1 MDRLDAMQVLI
12 AAVEEGSLSAGARR
26 LRSPVAT
33 VSRKVSELEGL
44 LGTQLLVRTS
54 RRLELTEAGRDYVEA
69 ARRILDQ
76 VDEAERAAAGEYT
89 EPRGDL
95 VVTAATDFARRHLL
109 PLVTE
114 FLAAHPKINL
124 RMVLGDQSLD
134 LVEEHVHVAIRIGH
148 LADSS
153 LLASRVG
160 WATLVACA
168 SPAYLARRSL
178 PRTLDELPD
187 HDGVTFRSL
196 SPFPIWTFEKEGAS
210 VVVEPRAR
218 LVVNDIALA
227 VQAAVDGM
235 GIVRAVSY
243 NVADEIASG
252 RLVPVLQAFAPKP
265 SPISL
270 VHPGAGLVPLKVR
283 AFLSWMAPRLRADLD
298 RAPAHGATG

>member
-1 MDRLDAMQVLI
+1 MDRLDAMSVLI

-33 VSRKVSELEGL
+33 VSRKVSELEAL
-44 LGTQLLVRTS
+44 LGTRLLVRTS
-54 RRLELTEAGRDYVEA
+54 RRLELTDAGRDYVEA
-69 ARRILDQ
+69 ARRILEQ
-76 VDEAERAAAGEYT
+76 VGEAERAAAGEYT
-89 EPRGDL
+89 EPRGNL
-95 VVTAATDFARRHLL
+95 VVTAATDFARRHLR
-109 PLVTE
+109 PLATE

-124 RMVLGDQSLD
+124 RMVLGDQNLN
-134 LVEEHVHVAIRIGH
+134 LVEEHVHIAIRVGH

-160 WATLVACA
+160 WASLVACA
-168 SPAYLARRSL
+168 SPAYLARRPV
-178 PRTLDELPD
+178 PRTLGELPD

-196 SPFPIWTFEKEGAS
+196 TPFPMWSFEQDG
-210 VVVEPRAR
+210 VPLVVEPRPR

-227 VQAAVDGM
+227 VQAALDGI

-252 RLVPVLQAFAPKP
+252 RLVPVLEAFAPKP

-270 VHPGAGLVPLKVR
+270 VHPSAGLVPLKVR
-283 AFLSWMAPRLRADLD
+283 AFLSWMTPRLRDRLD
-298 RAPAHGATG
+298 RRSPHEATG